1 MKKED
6 LVALMEQPPLP
17 ASADPARLVARI
29 NDQHKL
35 IRYLLESLALQGKS
49 ILDMREKMIEH
60 KSAIEGIGDMVAGE
74 ESEEPKIIMPHQN
87 LIGFDA

>member
-17 ASADPARLVARI
+17 ASAGSNRLVERI
-29 NDQHKL
+29 NAQHKL

-60 KSAIEGIGDMVAGE
+60 KSAIEGIGDLVTGE
-74 ESEEPKIIMPHQN
+74 ESEEPKIILPHQN